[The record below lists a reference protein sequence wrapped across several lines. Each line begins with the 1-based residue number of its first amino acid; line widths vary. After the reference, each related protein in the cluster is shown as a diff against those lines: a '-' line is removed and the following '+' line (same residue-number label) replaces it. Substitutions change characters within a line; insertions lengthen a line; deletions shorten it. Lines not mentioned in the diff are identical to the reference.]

1 MKLSV
6 TNLIF
11 QELASLGSEEK
22 RNVLSK
28 FFKTRRGEYAE
39 GDKFMGVVVPDI
51 RKVAKKYLKLSLYDI
66 QALIKSPWHEMRMC
80 GLLIMVEYLKIA
92 KSRSWLKCH
101 SLKELEILCKE
112 YFVFYLKHTKGV
124 NNWDLVDLTAPTI
137 VGDYLMDKDRSVLY
151 ELADS
156 KSLWKQRIAIVSTYA
171 FIRRGD
177 CEDTYQL
184 ALKLLHH
191 PHDLIQKAVGW
202 MLREAGKRNQKQ
214 LTDFLCKY
222 AVEMP
227 RTMLRYA
234 IEKYPETE
242 RKNFLN
248 MKP

>member
-1 MKLSV
+1 MELSV

-11 QELASLGSEEK
+11 QELISLSSAEK
-22 RNVLSK
+22 REILPK
-28 FFKTRRGEYAE
+28 FFKTRPGEYGE
-39 GDKFMGVVVPDI
+39 GDKFMGVVVPNI
-51 RKVAKKYLKLSLYDI
+51 RKVAKKHLDLSLHHI
-66 QALIKSPWHEMRMC
+66 QALINSSWHEMRMC
-80 GLLIMVEYLKIA
+80 GLLIMVEHLKVV
-92 KSRSWLKCH
+92 KLKSWLKCH
-101 SLKELEILCKE
+101 SLKELETLRKE

-137 VGDYLMDKDRSVLY
+137 VGDYLMDKDRSILY
-151 ELADS
+151 ELVDS
-156 KSLWKQRIAIVSTYA
+156 KSLWEQRIAIVSTYA

-202 MLREAGKRNQKQ
+202 MLREAGKRNEKQ
-214 LTDFLCKY
+214 LTDFLHRY